1 MEYEITNQP
10 AFAELV
16 LTLDADEE
24 IQAESGSLVSHSA
37 TVSVPSDTTPSLER
51 SVSGE
56 KVAFSTTF
64 AANNPGTVRL
74 APPFPGDI
82 FHYELRDETLY
93 VQSCSFLAAEPGID
107 FDAPFDEEETF
118 VECSGDFLLELSGAG
133 LAFLSSYGAVSVV
146 SLDPGETY
154 LVDTGHVVAF
164 EGSVDFDVTRADSIQ
179 SPTGRR
185 GGLLCELEGP
195 GTIWTQSRSPVAL
208 LRWSLP
214 NVPNDE

>member
-16 LTLDADEE
+16 LTLDTDEE
-24 IQAESGSLVSHSA
+24 IRTESGSLVSHSA
-37 TVSVPSDTTPSLER
+37 TVDVPSDATSSPKR
-51 SVSGE
+51 SVSSE
-56 KVAFSTTF
+56 EAPFSTTF
-64 AANNPGTVRL
+64 AANNPGTLRL

-93 VQSCSFLAAEPGID
+93 VQSCSFLAAEIGID
-107 FDAPFDEEETF
+107 FDAKFSAKETF
-118 VECSGDFLLELSGAG
+118 LGCSGDFLLELSGAG

-154 LVDTGHVVAF
+154 IVDTGHVVAF
-164 EGSVDFDVTRADSIQ
+164 EGSVDFEVNRADGIQ
-179 SPTGRR
+179 SPTGDG

-208 LRWSLP
+208 LRWFLP
-214 NVPNDE
+214 NMPSDE